1 MTPLC
6 VSPLQK
12 KANFIL
18 ANTNYFLG
26 PTVNSICCT
35 AWANSIPALF
45 FCCIFP
51 ENNQRPNN
59 RLELKLFLFCPSK
72 WLPTAIIAIYSLGY
86 IFDLYFL
93 LLQGIFLENLGAKK
107 ERETKTCTSQHQL
120 LFFPQSN
127 LRGQKV
133 FLKWTHNEIVTLG
146 GKFRY
151 FTHQHILTI

>member
-1 MTPLC
+1 MTPLLC
-6 VSPLQK
+6 FTPKKKPILSLLTPTIFLVLQW
-12 KANFIL
+12 IL
-18 ANTNYFLG
+18 SVAQLEQIL
-26 PTVNSICCT
+26 SL
-35 AWANSIPALF
+35 LF

-72 WLPTAIIAIYSLGY
+72 WLPTAIIAIYSRLHFQPLFSFTARDFPWKFGC
-86 IFDLYFL
+86 
-93 LLQGIFLENLGAKK
+93 KK